1 MLALRGCLQSTLGRQ
16 SPPSAHAS
24 VIGGKADSKCSR
36 AFPLLT
42 QSGYCRRA
50 NRTSLLRTGDAP
62 ARASCQSQFTQMFA
76 GAPKRAGTPRRTRR
90 QRLER
95 PNMAQLDENK
105 LQQFVGKML
114 GDLGGAF
121 SVPTVRIG
129 LRLGLFNALHEGGPA
144 TSDELAKRAGGLTE
158 RYVREWALA
167 QAANGFIDY
176 NAASR
181 KFSLS
186 PEQAMVFAQKD
197 SPVYLAGAFDI
208 VAAMI
213 EGEPKVE
220 NSFRTGAGVR
230 WGDSAGCLFCATGAF
245 FRPGYVNNIVQ
256 NWLPTLDGVEA
267 KLKSGAKVADVG
279 CGVGFS
285 TLLMARAFSKS
296 QFVGYDFHAPS
307 VEEANRHAV
316 AHGLGDRVSFKQ
328 ATAKDI
334 KESGFDLVTC
344 FDCLHDMGDP
354 RGCARHMRR
363 ILKADG
369 TWMIVEPVA
378 GNRPEDNINPV
389 GRLYYNAST
398 MICVP
403 TSLDQEVGEGLGA
416 QAGEAKLTEVIR
428 DGGFTRIR
436 RATAGPFNMVLE
448 ARA

>member
-1 MLALRGCLQSTLGRQ
+1 MPITVRTNVRGSTKKERVISCAGYGRPIETGPLMSGAQITPVNELTDTGQAGALAMANSNGSNTK
-16 SPPSAHAS
+16 
-24 VIGGKADSKCSR
+24 IGNAIR
-36 AFPLLT
+36 ALV
-42 QSGYCRRA
+42 
-50 NRTSLLRTGDAP
+50 NKAP
-62 ARASCQSQFTQMFA
+62 AIGET
-76 GAPKRAGTPRRTRR
+76 
-90 QRLER
+90 
-95 PNMAQLDENK
+95 NMAQLDENR

-167 QAANGFIDY
+167 QAANGFIYY

-186 PEQAMVFAQKD
+186 PEQAMVFAEKD

-213 EGEPKVE
+213 EGEQKVE

-256 NWLPTLDGVEA
+256 NWLPALGGVEA

-285 TLLMARAFSKS
+285 TLLMAQAFSKS

-316 AHGLGDRVSFKQ
+316 AHGLGDRVSFKE
-328 ATAKDI
+328 ARAKDI
-334 KESGFDLVTC
+334 KESGFDLVTS

-369 TWMIVEPVA
+369 TWMIVEPIA
-378 GNRPEDNINPV
+378 GNRPEDNMNPV